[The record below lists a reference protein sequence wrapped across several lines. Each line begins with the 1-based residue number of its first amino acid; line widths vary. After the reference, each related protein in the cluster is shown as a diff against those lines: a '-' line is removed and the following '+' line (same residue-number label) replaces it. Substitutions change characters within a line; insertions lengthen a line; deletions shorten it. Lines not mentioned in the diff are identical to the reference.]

1 MSTTRHHNYHHYD
14 LPERPPHEALRE
26 AWGLAALMA
35 LAALLGYATTLAV
48 AGLAWLA
55 DQLAALLGL

>member
-1 MSTTRHHNYHHYD
+1 MTRHHNYDHHYD